1 MASLTADQYEERRIF
16 LEELKTL
23 TKTEQEKI
31 FVILR
36 NGKAEFSENSNGIFF
51 DVAALQPA
59 VFAELKAYMEYCRT
73 VRKDQAA
80 REREMEELR

>member
-1 MASLTADQYEERRIF
+1 MSLTADQYEERRIF

-23 TKTEQEKI
+23 TKTEHEKI
-31 FVILR
+31 FLILR

-51 DVAALQPA
+51 DAASVSA
-59 VFAELKAYMEYCRT
+59 TVFAELKAYMNYCKT
-73 VRKDQAA
+73 VRQDQAV